1 MARPVAESSLKSE
14 FNAFLFAPI
23 GKNSDGMQVSVLSGL
38 AQSELDPWAE
48 AAELALLPVK
58 NAVERLA
65 LLIGKM
71 PDKGW
76 AYPEP
81 VAVATRLI
89 ALLPKQF
96 SGATSV
102 PIFGGLMNSK
112 PWWVYVAIMS
122 FVLGSQFLIASQRRC
137 SAGSSFELLSI
148 EDILVSHHS
157 PKFSIRSLSS
167 FRVCPTHPTLPSFR
181 LMNKAASPTGSRH
194 DRSDDSERNDSRSHR
209 QGRNDEGSRLS
220 GA

>member
-76 AYPEP
+76 AYPETGCGRDALDR
-81 VAVATRLI
+81 AVAQTIFRRDIGAHLRWFDEFK
-89 ALLPKQF
+89 ALVGLCRNHVLC
-96 SGATSV
+96 SG
-102 PIFGGLMNSK
+102 
-112 PWWVYVAIMS
+112 
-122 FVLGSQFLIASQRRC
+122 
-137 SAGSSFELLSI
+137 LSI
-148 EDILVSHHS
+148 SDRQSSGSTED
-157 PKFSIRSLSS
+157 R
-167 FRVCPTHPTLPSFR
+167 
-181 LMNKAASPTGSRH
+181 
-194 DRSDDSERNDSRSHR
+194 
-209 QGRNDEGSRLS
+209 
-220 GA
+220 

>member
-1 MARPVAESSLKSE
+1 MARPVVESSLKSE

-96 SGATSV
+96 SESGATAV
-102 PIFGGLMNSK
+102 PTIRGLMSSK
-112 PWWVYVAIMS
+112 PWWVYVAVMAV
-122 FVLGSQFLIASQRRC
+122 VLGFQFLIASHQVPQKTGHTETKET
-137 SAGSSFELLSI
+137 SGVAPQIPPSDSS
-148 EDILVSHHS
+148 H
-157 PKFSIRSLSS
+157 
-167 FRVCPTHPTLPSFR
+167 
-181 LMNKAASPTGSRH
+181 
-194 DRSDDSERNDSRSHR
+194 
-209 QGRNDEGSRLS
+209 
-220 GA
+220 

>member
-1 MARPVAESSLKSE
+1 MLNKSTRNRSWNCHPVRSANRYFPSLTPTTGVHIYPLARSEVTASFRGKRLERTVTGMARPVAESSLKSE

-96 SGATSV
+96 SESGATAV
-102 PIFGGLMNSK
+102 PTIRGLMSSK
-112 PWWVYVAIMS
+112 PWWVYVAVMAV
-122 FVLGSQFLIASQRRC
+122 VLGSQFLIASHQVPQKT
-137 SAGSSFELLSI
+137 GNTETKDSSS
-148 EDILVSHHS
+148 VAPQVPPSNSSH
-157 PKFSIRSLSS
+157 
-167 FRVCPTHPTLPSFR
+167 
-181 LMNKAASPTGSRH
+181 
-194 DRSDDSERNDSRSHR
+194 
-209 QGRNDEGSRLS
+209 
-220 GA
+220 

>member
-1 MARPVAESSLKSE
+1 MARPVVESSLKSE

-23 GKNSDGMQVSVLSGL
+23 GKNSDCMQVSMLSGL

-96 SGATSV
+96 SESGATAV
-102 PIFGGLMNSK
+102 PTIRGLMNSK

-122 FVLGSQFLIASQRRC
+122 FVLGSQFLIASLQVPQKT
-137 SAGSSFELLSI
+137 SNIEMKDSSG
-148 EDILVSHHS
+148 VSPQVPPS
-157 PKFSIRSLSS
+157 NSS
-167 FRVCPTHPTLPSFR
+167 
-181 LMNKAASPTGSRH
+181 
-194 DRSDDSERNDSRSHR
+194 
-209 QGRNDEGSRLS
+209 Q
-220 GA
+220 

>member
-1 MARPVAESSLKSE
+1 MARPVAEPSLKSE

-23 GKNSDGMQVSVLSGL
+23 GFLFAPIGKNSNGMQVSVLSGL

-48 AAELALLPVK
+48 AAELALLPG
-58 NAVERLA
+58 NSAIERLA

-96 SGATSV
+96 SESSEIPV
-102 PIFGGLMNSK
+102 PTFGGLMNSK

-122 FVLGSQFLIASQRRC
+122 FVLGSQFLIASHQVPQKT
-137 SAGSSFELLSI
+137 GNTETKESSS
-148 EDILVSHHS
+148 VAPQVPPSN
-157 PKFSIRSLSS
+157 SS
-167 FRVCPTHPTLPSFR
+167 
-181 LMNKAASPTGSRH
+181 
-194 DRSDDSERNDSRSHR
+194 
-209 QGRNDEGSRLS
+209 Q
-220 GA
+220 

>member
-1 MARPVAESSLKSE
+1 MARPVVESSLKSE

-23 GKNSDGMQVSVLSGL
+23 GKNSDGMQVSMLSEL

-96 SGATSV
+96 SESSETTL
-102 PIFGGLMNSK
+102 PTFRGLMNSK
-112 PWWVYVAIMS
+112 PWWVYVALMA
-122 FVLGSQFLIASQRRC
+122 FVLGSQFLIASHQTPQK
-137 SAGSSFELLSI
+137 ADVTETKGSNS
-148 EDILVSHHS
+148 VT
-157 PKFSIRSLSS
+157 PQT
-167 FRVCPTHPTLPSFR
+167 P
-181 LMNKAASPTGSRH
+181 
-194 DRSDDSERNDSRSHR
+194 
-209 QGRNDEGSRLS
+209 
-220 GA
+220 